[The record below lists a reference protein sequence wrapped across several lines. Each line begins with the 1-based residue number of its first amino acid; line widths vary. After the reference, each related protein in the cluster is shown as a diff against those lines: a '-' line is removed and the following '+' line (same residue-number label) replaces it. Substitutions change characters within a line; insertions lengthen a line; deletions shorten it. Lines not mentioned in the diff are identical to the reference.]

1 MTRYEFLK
9 SCGFTGGALMALLSC
24 VNEED
29 KFVDALT
36 RLPDGSFL
44 LPDGTPAG
52 GTSGTGPDIQHQ
64 ITPEELAKIQFLYR
78 VDTSSPLYTR
88 LLNRNSYMVLGNTFV
103 LALSREGRFIAATVV
118 CSHEN
123 NRSVSY
129 RAGEWYC
136 PEHGAR
142 YNMDGKGLNEY
153 GTKGIKVYKTAFDGQ
168 TVIIYE

>member
-1 MTRYEFLK
+1 
-9 SCGFTGGALMALLSC
+9 MALLSC

>member
-52 GTSGTGPDIQHQ
+52 GTTGTGPDIQHQ

-142 YNMDGKGLNEY
+142 YNMDGRGLNEY
-153 GTKGIKVYKTAFDGQ
+153 GSKGIKVYKTAFDGQ